1 MVMQI
6 CPNCLIS
13 VSYQKNI
20 CHQCGNVI
28 DKLPQSSQDIL
39 PRIRSSKAILFQK
52 FKLRRS
58 NKLKMVDW
66 IVKARSRS
74 CKQYSKFMWIN
85 PFDIVS
91 IGYINPARNGGVV
104 IWFLFLLEI
113 FNYLSWNCNYLK
125 GMARKILSDGVY
137 YETCI

>member
-6 CPNCLIS
+6 CPHCLIS

-20 CHQCGNVI
+20 CHQCGNEI

-58 NKLKMVDW
+58 NKLKMVD
-66 IVKARSRS
+66 
-74 CKQYSKFMWIN
+74 
-85 PFDIVS
+85 
-91 IGYINPARNGGVV
+91 
-104 IWFLFLLEI
+104 
-113 FNYLSWNCNYLK
+113 
-125 GMARKILSDGVY
+125 
-137 YETCI
+137 